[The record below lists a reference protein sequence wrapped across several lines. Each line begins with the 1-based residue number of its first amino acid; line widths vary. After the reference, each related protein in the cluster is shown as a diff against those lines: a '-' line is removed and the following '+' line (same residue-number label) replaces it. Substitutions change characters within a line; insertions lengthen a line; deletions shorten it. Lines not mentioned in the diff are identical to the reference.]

1 MTRRRPATGA
11 SRGGEQASRVQA
23 PAWTREALIACTDG
37 PYTGMWWTAA
47 DWTRRVEAA
56 RRMLEAGQRRGPVL
70 DYDVARTA
78 DVAHPHQDA
87 LGHAAHYQPAAA
99 RVGKAA

>member
-1 MTRRRPATGA
+1 
-11 SRGGEQASRVQA
+11 
-23 PAWTREALIACTDG
+23 
-37 PYTGMWWTAA
+37 MWWTAD
-47 DWTRRVEAA
+47 DWQTRVTAA

-78 DVAHPHQDA
+78 DVAHPHQEA

-99 RVGKAA
+99 RVEKAA